1 MKTVV
6 NRFVI
11 RGKMSSIVVA
21 VEGPARQTE

>member
-1 MKTVV
+1 MKTVI

-21 VEGPARQTE
+21 GEGPARQTG